1 MGVQAERQPAPLF
14 SVIVPVYNTEPY
26 LGKCVGSIRGQTY
39 RDFELILVDNGSPDG
54 CPAICDGYARRDGRV
69 RVIHK
74 EHGSI
79 TSARNAG
86 LAAARG
92 IYACYVDSDDWV
104 ESTYLETV
112 ARYAEEFS
120 RPDIILFGA
129 IEEFKTRSER
139 MNLFTADGYYSRNR
153 LEREILPYMIID
165 RKLPNLRGR
174 EMQAQRNKAFKQG
187 GGVVA
192 QAPWN
197 KVFKRELL
205 EEHCC
210 RDERISQAEDLTFTY
225 ECMYFANS
233 AYFCQDDLY
242 HYSRMNPSAET
253 RKYCE
258 NLLEQY
264 QWVYDYV
271 KKRLGGRDPELDAQ
285 IRLLQGFFLIKA
297 VLNEARH
304 STDIWSGARQIR
316 KNIGQSRMVRECPLG
331 ALFRSKAF
339 LLPLKLRCYHLA
351 WLRARMRL
359 QHEEG

>member
-1 MGVQAERQPAPLF
+1 MGVQAEGQPAPLF

-26 LGKCVGSIRGQTY
+26 LEKCVSSIRGQTY

-54 CPAICDGYARRDGRV
+54 CPAICDGYARQDGRV

-74 EHGSI
+74 EHGSLV
-79 TSARNAG
+79 SARNAG
-86 LAAARG
+86 LATARG

-104 ESTYLETV
+104 GSTYLETV

-129 IEEFKTRSER
+129 IEEFKTRSEK

-165 RKLPNLRGR
+165 RKRPDLRGR
-174 EMQAQRNKAFKQG
+174 
-187 GGVVA
+187 VA

-205 EEHCC
+205 EEHHC
-210 RDERISQAEDLTFTY
+210 RDERINQAEDLAFTY

-242 HYSRMNPSAET
+242 HYNRMNQSALT

-258 NLLEQY
+258 NLLEQC

-285 IRLLQGFFLIKA
+285 IRLLQGFFLIMA
-297 VLNEARH
+297 VSNEVRH

-316 KNIGQSRMVRECPLG
+316 KNIGQSRMVKECPLG

-359 QHEEG
+359 QHEEEWDGAAAKEKG